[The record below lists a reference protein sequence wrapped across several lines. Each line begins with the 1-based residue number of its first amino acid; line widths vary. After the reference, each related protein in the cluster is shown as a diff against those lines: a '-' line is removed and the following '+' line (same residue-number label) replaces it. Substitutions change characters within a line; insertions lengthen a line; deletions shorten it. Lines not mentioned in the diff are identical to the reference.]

1 MEQIDSEHF
10 ASLAGT
16 GIYSHIANSQHSKPF
31 HDYVEKSIKHTI
43 GDFNN
48 PYMDAVSGKHHR
60 WKHGH
65 DLLDVLGGADD
76 PLGKGKAGFGHLAT
90 DLFTKDGLP
99 LPGMSKEY
107 LGSGM
112 VKTLESLGVEKPI
125 KWLNMNGFD
134 HLFGGISLIEAGDD
148 LSQALSAEVVDFT
161 WETAFDTFGEGTLEI
176 YFGLE
181 TANVW
186 LVASGVMEYVSGSI
200 MLYKDLTYVEPTLT
214 EQIIDNLPTQSEIV
228 SALGFYIMASSLK
241 NYISFSRGRIT
252 QDEVVKNTITD
263 VSVSLSSFTITKSL
277 IATLATGAT
286 GGMLLP
292 ILIGGGSSLLLRQL
306 FKMAFPTNPILITES
321 ELWEQSPFEYNSPWS
336 KSVFNNGNTWNNS
349 IFDNK
354 DNNPWQESIFK
365 KQDEIIKIGI
375 SSKPNKT

>member
-1 MEQIDSEHF
+1 MEHIEAEHL
-10 ASLAGT
+10 ASLGGS
-16 GIYSHIANSQHSKPF
+16 GIYSHIVNSQHSKPF
-31 HDYVEKSIKHTI
+31 HDYVEKSIKNSI
-43 GDFNN
+43 GDFTN

-65 DLLDVLGGADD
+65 DLFDVMGGSSN
-76 PLGKGKAGFGHLAT
+76 PLGKGKEGLGHLAT

-107 LGSGM
+107 LGSGI
-112 VKTLESLGVEKPI
+112 VKTLESLGIERPI

-134 HLFGGISLIEAGDD
+134 HLFGGISLAESGHD
-148 LSQALSAEVVDFT
+148 LSQALSAEVIDFT

-176 YFGLE
+176 YFGLQ
-181 TANVW
+181 TANIW
-186 LVASGVMEYVSGSI
+186 LVSSGVTEYVAGSI
-200 MLYKDLTYVEPTLT
+200 ILYKDVMREDEIFIEPTLT
-214 EQIIDNLPTQSEIV
+214 EQLIENLPTQSEII

-241 NYISFSRGRIT
+241 NYISFSRGNIT
-252 QDEVVKNTITD
+252 KDELVKNTITD

-321 ELWEQSPFEYNSPWS
+321 ELWEQSPFQYNSPWG
-336 KSVFNNGNTWNNS
+336 KSAFDNGNIWHNS
-349 IFDNK
+349 VFDNK
-354 DNNPWQESIFK
+354 DNNQWQESVFK
-365 KQDEIIKIGI
+365 R
-375 SSKPNKT
+375 